1 MTKDE
6 AKNLIR
12 ARRMAAAEAKLFAE
26 IRTMEDQFRRPN
38 VDGKTMPA
46 DEVAYCVKQAMRW
59 GVRRIW
65 REHERD
71 KDQWT
76 LREAIELA
84 RLTRAP
90 SGDGPTASYHQLEDE
105 R

>member
-12 ARRMAAAEAKLFAE
+12 ARRMADAEAKLFAE
-26 IRTMEDQFRRPN
+26 IRAMEDQLRQPN
-38 VDGKTMPA
+38 VVGETMPA
-46 DEVAYCVKQAMRW
+46 AEAAYCVKQAMRW
-59 GVRRIW
+59 GMGRIW